1 MAVESMT
8 LYKLIILYM
17 LEKVDFPLS
26 NEAVSGFFFETGY
39 ADFATVQQVLGIIQ
53 DDGLI
58 EAKNSRSS
66 TGYFLTSQ
74 GREMFGYFGGKI
86 SDEIKHEID
95 AYLTSRKY
103 ELKQSANVT
112 SEFYRNTFGEYSVH
126 CCIKEKNSS
135 LIDITLDVPDESV
148 ADTMCGKWRDK
159 SQEIYEF
166 VMKTLM

>member
-1 MAVESMT
+1 MAVESIT

-112 SEFYRNTFGEYSVH
+112 SEFYRNTSGEYSVH

>member
-1 MAVESMT
+1 
-8 LYKLIILYM
+8 M

-53 DDGLI
+53 DDSLI
-58 EAKNSRSS
+58 EAKSSRNS
-66 TGYFLTSQ
+66 TGYTLTSQ
-74 GREMFGYFGGKI
+74 GREMFEYFGNKI

-112 SEFYRNTFGEYSVH
+112 AEFYRNTSGEYSVQ
-126 CCIKEKNSS
+126 CCIKENNSS
-135 LIDITLDVPDESV
+135 LIELMLAVPDESV
-148 ADTMCGKWRDK
+148 ADVMCGKWRDK

-166 VMKTLM
+166 VMKSLM